1 MYLMSLA
8 ELAQAPFALVD
19 EINQGMD
26 KRVERNVHNALVRTT
41 CKDDVGQCVP
51 AVRGRTYEGRH

>member
-8 ELAQAPFALVD
+8 EVGKAPFALVD

-26 KRVERNVHNALVRTT
+26 RSVERQVHNALVKTT

-51 AVRGRTYEGRH
+51 PPSRFESRR